1 MKKNRLL
8 KIFTVVS
15 VFCLGISLSFGE
27 DEITQESLHIKID
40 DTVNGLMDEYDIP
53 GMAIGIVSADQAY
66 FLNYGVADKKT
77 ALPVTQNTIFEL
89 GSISKTFT
97 ALLASYAVEKGTID
111 LSDLVSQH
119 VPTLKD
125 SAIGQVSLAQL
136 GTYIAGGLP
145 LQFPNDVMTKD
156 EISNY
161 FESWH
166 PVFPAGK
173 ERLYSNPSIGF
184 FGNIAALSMKIDFTD
199 LMEKTILD
207 ELGLK
212 DTFVTVPED
221 SLTQY
226 AYGYNKNNEP
236 VRVTPGAF
244 DAEAYGIK
252 STAKDMVRFIQ
263 GNLQMVALD
272 ETMENAI
279 KGTHKGQYS
288 VSTFTQALGWEKYP
302 LSSSLDELLQGNS
315 NEVILNPQPISFFG
329 DALDTE
335 SVWVNKTGSTG
346 GFGAYIVFIPEKKTG
361 VIILANKNY
370 PNFERVK
377 LAYNILSTLTE

>member
-1 MKKNRLL
+1 MKINRLQ
-8 KIFTVVS
+8 KILITIS
-15 VFCLGISLSFGE
+15 IICLSISLSFGE
-27 DEITQESLHIKID
+27 KKVTQESLHIKID
-40 DTVNGLMDEYDIP
+40 SAVEALMDQYDIP
-53 GMAIGIVSADQAY
+53 GMALGIVDADQVY
-66 FLNYGVADKKT
+66 FLNYGISNKKT
-77 ALPVTQNTIFEL
+77 TSPVTENTIFEL

-97 ALLASYAVEKGTID
+97 ALLASYAVEKGAID

-119 VPTLKD
+119 VPTLKN
-125 SAIGQVSLAQL
+125 SPIGQVSLVQL

-145 LQFPNDVMTKD
+145 LQFPSDVMSSD
-156 EISNY
+156 EIDHY

-166 PVFPAGK
+166 PIFPAGE

-184 FGNIAALSMKIDFTD
+184 FGNIAALSMNVSFTD

-207 ELGLK
+207 KLGLK
-212 DTFVTVPED
+212 DTFITVPQD
-221 SLTQY
+221 KLAQY
-226 AYGYNKNNEP
+226 ACGYNKNNDP
-236 VRVTPGAF
+236 VRVNPGAL

-263 GNLQMVALD
+263 SNLQMIALD
-272 ETMENAI
+272 ETMEDAI

-315 NEVILNPQPISFFG
+315 NEVILNPQPILFENI
-329 DALDTE
+329 LDTE

-346 GFGAYIVFIPEKKTG
+346 GFGAYIVFIPEKKVG
-361 VIILANKNY
+361 IIILANKNY
-370 PNFERVK
+370 PNAERVK
-377 LAYNILSTLTE
+377 LAYDILSTLTD